1 MGVPKNG
8 WFLMETP
15 IKMDDWG
22 LPLFKETSMCFPFE
36 NVGVSIHGVPQNG
49 WFIVEH
55 PIKRDDLGGA
65 LFQETSIYI
74 QSLKIYIYI
83 HMYQKIQILYASISP

>member
-1 MGVPKNG
+1 
-8 WFLMETP
+8 
-15 IKMDDWG
+15 
-22 LPLFKETSMCFPFE
+22 MCFPFE

-74 QSLKIYIYI
+74 QSLNIYIYTYVSKDTNIICI
-83 HMYQKIQILYASISP
+83 HLSLI

>member
-1 MGVPKNG
+1 
-8 WFLMETP
+8 
-15 IKMDDWG
+15 
-22 LPLFKETSMCFPFE
+22 MCFPFE

-55 PIKRDDLGGA
+55 PIKRDDLGGS

-74 QSLKIYIYI
+74 QSLKKKYIYIYI

>member
-1 MGVPKNG
+1 
-8 WFLMETP
+8 
-15 IKMDDWG
+15 
-22 LPLFKETSMCFPFE
+22 MCFPFE

-74 QSLKIYIYI
+74 QSLKKYIYIYI
-83 HMYQKIQILYASISP
+83 YTYVSKDTNIICIHLSLI

>member
-1 MGVPKNG
+1 
-8 WFLMETP
+8 
-15 IKMDDWG
+15 
-22 LPLFKETSMCFPFE
+22 MCFPFE

-74 QSLKIYIYI
+74 QSLRKKIYIYI
-83 HMYQKIQILYASISP
+83 YTYVSKDTNIICIHLSLI

>member
-1 MGVPKNG
+1 
-8 WFLMETP
+8 
-15 IKMDDWG
+15 
-22 LPLFKETSMCFPFE
+22 MCFPFE

-74 QSLKIYIYI
+74 QSLKKNIYIYI
-83 HMYQKIQILYASISP
+83 HMYTYVSKDTNIICIHLSLI

>member
-1 MGVPKNG
+1 
-8 WFLMETP
+8 
-15 IKMDDWG
+15 
-22 LPLFKETSMCFPFE
+22 MCFPFE

-74 QSLKIYIYI
+74 QSLKKNIYIYI
-83 HMYQKIQILYASISP
+83 YTYVSKDTNIICIHLSLI

>member
-1 MGVPKNG
+1 
-8 WFLMETP
+8 
-15 IKMDDWG
+15 
-22 LPLFKETSMCFPFE
+22 MCFPFE

-74 QSLKIYIYI
+74 QSLKKYIYIYTYVSKDTNIICI
-83 HMYQKIQILYASISP
+83 HLSLI

>member
-1 MGVPKNG
+1 
-8 WFLMETP
+8 
-15 IKMDDWG
+15 
-22 LPLFKETSMCFPFE
+22 MCFPFE
-36 NVGVSIHGVPQNG
+36 NVGASIHGVPQNG

-74 QSLKIYIYI
+74 QS
-83 HMYQKIQILYASISP
+83 

>member
-1 MGVPKNG
+1 
-8 WFLMETP
+8 
-15 IKMDDWG
+15 
-22 LPLFKETSMCFPFE
+22 MCFPFE

-55 PIKRDDLGGA
+55 PIKRDDLGGS

-74 QSLKIYIYI
+74 QSLKKKIYIYTYVSKDTNIICI
-83 HMYQKIQILYASISP
+83 HLSLI